1 MNLPLVFAI
10 ELFTD
15 PGDNVII
22 QSPVYYPYYDYVNKT
37 GRHIVYNALVNKDG
51 YYEMNFEQLEMQAKD
66 PKTKLILVCSPQNPS
81 GRLWTKEEL
90 TRMGNICIDNGVKVV
105 VDEIHSDL
113 ILTDREFVSL
123 QRSVINLHRTAL
135 SARHRLKALM

>member
-1 MNLPLVFAI
+1 
-10 ELFTD
+10 
-15 PGDNVII
+15 
-22 QSPVYYPYYDYVNKT
+22 
-37 GRHIVYNALVNKDG
+37 
-51 YYEMNFEQLEMQAKD
+51 MQAKD

-113 ILTDREFVSL
+113 ILTDREFVSFATI
-123 QRSVINLHRTAL
+123 SENLHRTAL
-135 SARHRLKALM
+135 SARTV

>member
-1 MNLPLVFAI
+1 MRITDMGILRMNFSWPALTGRKDVITGILKNEWITYTPGLNLPLVFAI

-66 PKTKLILVCSPQNPS
+66 PKSKTDPGMQPS
-81 GRLWTKEEL
+81 KSKWTPLDKRGADPHGKYL
-90 TRMGNICIDNGVKVV
+90 Y
-105 VDEIHSDL
+105 
-113 ILTDREFVSL
+113 
-123 QRSVINLHRTAL
+123 
-135 SARHRLKALM
+135 